1 MLCSPWCR
9 RRVPADAGRVAET
22 IMCGADQITE
32 VPFEPSFERPL
43 PPLYTCEN
51 EVQQQLKKLLCTLFL
66 RAHNFSL

>member
-51 EVQQQLKKLLCTLFL
+51 EV
-66 RAHNFSL
+66 